1 MKKCNKC
8 SKEKDFNNFYKKKT
22 SNDGY
27 NNICIECRKEYNK
40 DKKEDIQN
48 YYLENKEQYQESSK
62 KYYENNREKI
72 FKNVNEW
79 RLNNKEKVKTSI
91 NKWNKNNREYFK
103 KYRQNQWDTNPNFR
117 LRIILGNRLNECLKK
132 SKTNKNSNIIYLLGC
147 TLEECKLHLE
157 KQFLPEMNWE
167 NHGKIWEIDHKIP
180 CSLFDLTKEE
190 KQKECFN
197 FSNLQP
203 LFKTT
208 KIAKN
213 FGYINEIGNRN
224 KSSNTN

>member
-48 YYLENKEQYQESSK
+48 YYLENKEQYQKSSK

-72 FKNVNEW
+72 FQNVNEW

-103 KYRQNQWDTNPNFR
+103 KYRQNQWDNNPNFR

-132 SKTNKNSNIIYLLGC
+132 SKTNKNSNIISLLGC

-167 NHGKIWEIDHKIP
+167 NHGKIWEVDHKIP
-180 CSLFDLTKEE
+180 CSLFDLTKKEE
-190 KQKECFN
+190 QKKCFHYT
-197 FSNLQP
+197 NLQP

-208 KIAKN
+208 EIAEN

>member
-62 KYYENNREKI
+62 KYYENN
-72 FKNVNEW
+72 
-79 RLNNKEKVKTSI
+79 KEKHILKSI
-91 NKWNKNNREYFK
+91 EWQKNNPESSKSTQNKWNKYNREYFK
-103 KYRQNQWDTNPNFR
+103 KWRKNQWDDNPNFR

-132 SKTNKNSNIIYLLGC
+132 SKTNKNSNIISLLGC
-147 TLEECKLHLE
+147 TLKECKLHLE

-167 NHGKIWEIDHKIP
+167 NHGKIWEVDHKIP

-190 KQKECFN
+190 KQKECFH

-208 KIAKN
+208 KIAEN

>member
-8 SKEKDFNNFYKKKT
+8 NKEKDFNNFYKKKT

-48 YYLENKEQYQESSK
+48 YYLENKEQYQKSSK

-72 FKNVNEW
+72 FQNVNEW

-103 KYRQNQWDTNPNFR
+103 KYRQNQWDNNPNFR

-132 SKTNKNSNIIYLLGC
+132 SKTNKNSNIISLLGC

-167 NHGKIWEIDHKIP
+167 NHGKIWEVDHKIP
-180 CSLFDLTKEE
+180 CSLFDLTKKEE
-190 KQKECFN
+190 QKKCFHYT
-197 FSNLQP
+197 NLQP

-208 KIAKN
+208 EIAEN